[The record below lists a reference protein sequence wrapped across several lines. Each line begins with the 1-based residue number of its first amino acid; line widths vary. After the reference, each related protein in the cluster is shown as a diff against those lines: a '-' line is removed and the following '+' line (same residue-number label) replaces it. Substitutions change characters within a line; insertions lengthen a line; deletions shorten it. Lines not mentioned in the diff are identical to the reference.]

1 MGIKA
6 KENQY
11 INELLKNEN
20 IDKKNFSK
28 IVRESQIVNDER
40 RKNMPDYSPILQRST
55 LNMNYHKRF
64 RHQKSKLIF

>member
-1 MGIKA
+1 LGIKA

-28 IVRESQIVNDER
+28 IVRESQIVNDDR
-40 RKNMPDYSPILQRST
+40 RKNMPDYSPILQR
-55 LNMNYHKRF
+55 
-64 RHQKSKLIF
+64 